1 MNHQNNTTFGAVV
14 STMKTVVLLLLLAS
28 HLSHGFIPIGQQWR
42 TSSSSSL
49 NCICINCKHV
59 TNCGAYHFV
68 EEKHEQPHIS
78 KSPTFEPRNGSPTI
92 DVHMRPVVGKSDEEE
107 RMKREHKAEEE
118 KAEAAAAAAGSGVM
132 APGSG
137 VMAPGSGVMAPGSGA
152 LQNPTD
158 SSVLIGETV
167 YDMRPE
173 MTLEY
178 DVVSCEDFL
187 EDMGAWVKNMP
198 EEIRRANPEFVPS

>member
-1 MNHQNNTTFGAVV
+1 MEDSDCLTMMNTTFVAVV

-28 HLSHGFIPIGQQWR
+28 HRLSHGFIPIRQQSR
-42 TSSSSSL
+42 SLSSL

-107 RMKREHKAEEE
+107 RMQREHKAEEK

-137 VMAPGSGVMAPGSGA
+137 VMAPGSGA
-152 LQNPTD
+152 LQNPAD

-178 DVVSCEDFL
+178 DVVACEDFL